1 MAGSSSIG
9 RRIGKIIIWLLAT
22 VVVLIVALAIFILT
36 FDWNRARP
44 YVNDKVSQAIGRPFA
59 INGDLKVGWRH
70 PADETGW
77 RGWVPWPRFSAANI
91 TVANPDWT
99 KQPQFATLDEIDFE
113 VKVLPLLAHDIVI
126 PAINLVNPSVDLE
139 RLVDGRDN
147 WTFKLASSSGP
158 SEWKLDLHDIAFAK
172 GNIALSDQQKKVD
185 VQMVIDTLGQ
195 PIPIGEAMKQQEA
208 ASRSASAQAIGKAG
222 ASKLTEQANAQ
233 AASEAAAAAAAA
245 ASGASSTD
253 INASGTTAA
262 GGASGAPMAGG
273 SHAASEASEAGEA
286 SGSVAAPGASGVAS
300 ATGTQRQMPSY
311 AIGWTVKGTYNKTP
325 VSGSGKVGGVLAL
338 QDANRPFPVQAD
350 VKAGD
355 LHVGLV
361 GTITDPAHLAAVDL
375 RLWLQGNSMARL
387 YSLTGVT
394 LPDTPP
400 YATEGRL
407 IGQFKSSGNVFKYE
421 NFTGRVGGSD
431 LNGSLT
437 YTAREPRPLLQ
448 GEMVS
453 HLLQFSD
460 LAPVIGADSN
470 ASKAKR
476 GDATTQP
483 SGRVLPVE
491 EFRTDRWKA
500 IDADVKFTGRRIV
513 KTTDLPITDLYT
525 HVVLTDGVLSLE
537 PLKFGV
543 AGGSLASDIHLDGS
557 AVPLKGRFAT
567 SARHLKLKQLFPNFK
582 TMQNAL
588 GEINGDA
595 ALTATGNSPAALAAT
610 SNGEVK
616 ALITEGTVSR
626 LLMEAAGLNVAN
638 VVYEKL
644 FGNRDVKINCAAA
657 DFVATDGVL
666 ESRVF
671 ALDTDD
677 AVINIDGHVNLRDET
692 MDLGVHPHTKGFRVF
707 SLRSPLYVKGTFKD
721 PHVGVNAAALALR
734 GGAAVGLGLINPF
747 AALIPLL
754 APSNNKP
761 LPCAQLLS
769 QVRQAPAAPPPG
781 VKQQSKPPL
790 SLEGAPVNKSTK
802 GAASSPAVDD
812 KKKPAVRS
820 PASARPNTREADGV
834 HLACGLAQ
842 LELRR
847 RPVDDLFVADQRA
860 ARAHADEAIAE

>member
-1 MAGSSSIG
+1 MAVSSTIG
-9 RRIGKIIIWLLAT
+9 RRIGKIIAWLLAII
-22 VVVLIVALAIFILT
+22 VILIVALTIFILT

-44 YVNDKVSQAIGRPFA
+44 YINDKVTQAIGRPFA

-70 PADETGW
+70 PVGETGW

-91 TVANPDWT
+91 TVGNPDWT
-99 KQPQFATLDEIDFE
+99 RQPQFATLDEIDFQ

-139 RLVDGRDN
+139 RLLDGRNN

-185 VQMVIDTLGQ
+185 LQMVVDTLGQ

-208 ASRSASAQAIGKAG
+208 ASRSASAEAIGKSG
-222 ASKLTEQANAQ
+222 ANKLTAQANAQ
-233 AASEAAAAAAAA
+233 AASEAAAASAAA
-245 ASGASSTD
+245 ASGASATD
-253 INASGTTAA
+253 ITASGTTAA
-262 GGASGAPMAGG
+262 TGASGAMVAGG
-273 SHAASEASEAGEA
+273 SKGASAAVGAGASSAVVA
-286 SGSVAAPGASGVAS
+286 SAPATGVSGASGTSGAS
-300 ATGTQRQMPSY
+300 SAEAQAAAKREIPPY

-400 YATEGRL
+400 YATEGRFV
-407 IGQFKSSGNVFKYE
+407 GQFKSSGSVFKYE

-448 GEMVS
+448 GELVS

-476 GDATTQP
+476 GDATAQP
-483 SGRVLPVE
+483 SNKALPVE

-513 KTTDLPITDLYT
+513 KDINLPITDLYT
-525 HVVLTDGVLSLE
+525 HIVMTDGVLSLE

-543 AGGSLASDIHLDGS
+543 AGGTLASDIHLDGS
-557 AVPLKGRFAT
+557 ATPLKGRFAT

-616 ALITEGTVSR
+616 ALVTDGTVSR

-657 DFVATDGVL
+657 DFVATNGVL
-666 ESRVF
+666 DSRVF

-677 AVINIDGHVNLRDET
+677 AVIDIDGNVNLRDES

-761 LPCAQLLS
+761 LPCNQLLA
-769 QVRQAPAAPPPG
+769 QVRQAPTAPPPG
-781 VKQQSKPPL
+781 VKQQPKAAI
-790 SLEGAPVNKSTK
+790 SLDGAPVNKSS
-802 GAASSPAVDD
+802 GGASSPGAAD
-812 KKKPAVRS
+812 KKPAVMS
-820 PASARPNTREADGV
+820 PASA
-834 HLACGLAQ
+834 
-842 LELRR
+842 
-847 RPVDDLFVADQRA
+847 A
-860 ARAHADEAIAE
+860 AYKGS

>member
-1 MAGSSSIG
+1 MAVSHTIG
-9 RRIGKIIIWLLAT
+9 GRIGKIIAWLMAI
-22 VVVLIVALAIFILT
+22 IVILMAALTIFILT

-44 YVNDKVSQAIGRPFA
+44 YINDKVTQAIGRPFA
-59 INGDLKVGWRH
+59 INGDLKVGWQR
-70 PADETGW
+70 PVGETGW
-77 RGWVPWPRFSAANI
+77 RGWVPWPRFSAASI
-91 TVANPDWT
+91 AVGNPDWT
-99 KQPQFATLDEIDFE
+99 RQPHFATLDEIDFE

-139 RLVDGRDN
+139 RLLDGRNN

-172 GNIALSDQQKKVD
+172 GNIALSDQQKKVEM
-185 VQMVIDTLGQ
+185 QMVIDTLGQ

-208 ASRSASAQAIGKAG
+208 ASRNASAEAVGKAG
-222 ASKLTEQANAQ
+222 ASKLAAQANAQ
-233 AASEAAAAAAAA
+233 AASEAAAASAAAA
-245 ASGASSTD
+245 AVASSTEVT
-253 INASGTTAA
+253 ASGATAA
-262 GGASGAPMAGG
+262 NGASGAVAASGSNGASQGAKGGASGAA
-273 SHAASEASEAGEA
+273 
-286 SGSVAAPGASGVAS
+286 VAS
-300 ATGTQRQMPSY
+300 ASSAAEAGTANGAKPEIPPY
-311 AIGWTVKGTYNKTP
+311 AIGWSVKGTYNKTP

-355 LHVGLV
+355 LRVGLV

-375 RLWLQGNSMARL
+375 RLWLQGNSLGRL
-387 YSLTGVT
+387 YALTGVT
-394 LPDTPP
+394 LPETPP
-400 YATEGRL
+400 YATDGRL
-407 IGQFKSSGNVFKYE
+407 VGQFKSGGNVFKYE

-448 GEMVS
+448 GELVS
-453 HLLQFSD
+453 HLLQFAD
-460 LAPVIGADSN
+460 LAPVIGADSA

-476 GDATTQP
+476 GDATAQP
-483 SGRVLPVE
+483 GNKVLPVE
-491 EFRTDRWKA
+491 EFRTDRWQA

-513 KTTDLPITDLYT
+513 KDANLPITDLYAHIVMT
-525 HVVLTDGVLSLE
+525 GGVLSLE

-543 AGGSLASDIHLDGS
+543 AGGSLSSEIHLDGS
-557 AVPLKGRFAT
+557 TTPLKGRFAT

-595 ALTATGNSPAALAAT
+595 ALSATGNSPAALAAT

-616 ALITEGTVSR
+616 ALITEGAVSR

-644 FGNRDVKINCAAA
+644 FANRDVKINCAAA
-657 DFVATDGVL
+657 DFVATNGVL
-666 ESRVF
+666 DSRVF

-677 AVINIDGHVNLRDET
+677 AVINIDGNVNLRDES

-721 PHVGVNAAALALR
+721 PHVGVNATALALR
-734 GGAAVGLGLINPF
+734 GGAVVALGLINPF

-761 LPCAQLLS
+761 LPCGQLLS
-769 QVRQAPAAPPPG
+769 QIRQAPSAPPPG
-781 VKQQSKPPL
+781 VKEQPKAAI
-790 SLEGAPVNKSTK
+790 SLDGAPLNKPST
-802 GAASSPAVDD
+802 GARAPAGAD
-812 KKKPAVRS
+812 KKPAAML
-820 PASARPNTREADGV
+820 PAT
-834 HLACGLAQ
+834 
-842 LELRR
+842 
-847 RPVDDLFVADQRA
+847 A
-860 ARAHADEAIAE
+860 AEYKGS

>member
-1 MAGSSSIG
+1 MAVSSTIG
-9 RRIGKIIIWLLAT
+9 RRIGKIIAWLLAII
-22 VVVLIVALAIFILT
+22 VILIVAPAIFIMT

-44 YVNDKVSQAIGRPFA
+44 YINDKVTQAIGRPFA

-70 PADETGW
+70 PVGETGW

-91 TVANPDWT
+91 TVGNPDWT
-99 KQPQFATLDEIDFE
+99 KQPQFATLDEIDFQ

-126 PAINLVNPSVDLE
+126 PTINLVNPSVDLE
-139 RLVDGRDN
+139 RVLDGRNN

-185 VQMVIDTLGQ
+185 LQMAIDTLGQ

-208 ASRSASAQAIGKAG
+208 ASRSSSAQTIGKSG
-222 ASKLTEQANAQ
+222 ANKLTQQANAQ
-233 AASEAAAAAAAA
+233 AASEAAAASAAA

-253 INASGTTAA
+253 ITASGTTAA
-262 GGASGAPMAGG
+262 TGASGGLVAGGSKGASEAVAAGASGAVV
-273 SHAASEASEAGEA
+273 ASAPASA
-286 SGSVAAPGASGVAS
+286 SGASGAQ
-300 ATGTQRQMPSY
+300 AQGGAKQEIPPY

-407 IGQFKSSGNVFKYE
+407 VGQFKSTGNVFKYE

-431 LNGSLT
+431 INGSLT

-448 GEMVS
+448 GELVS
-453 HLLQFSD
+453 RLLQFSD

-476 GDATTQP
+476 GDATAQP
-483 SGRVLPVE
+483 SSKALPVE

-513 KTTDLPITDLYT
+513 KDVNLPITDLYT
-525 HVVLTDGVLSLE
+525 HVVMTDGVLSLE

-543 AGGSLASDIHLDGS
+543 AGGTLASDIHLDGS
-557 AVPLKGRFAT
+557 ATPLKGRFAT

-595 ALTATGNSPAALAAT
+595 ALTATGNSPAALAAS

-616 ALITEGTVSR
+616 ALVTDGTVSR

-657 DFVATDGVL
+657 DFVATNGVL

-677 AVINIDGHVNLRDET
+677 AVIDIDGNVNMRDES

-761 LPCAQLLS
+761 LPCTQLLA
-769 QVRQAPAAPPPG
+769 QVRQAPTAPPPG
-781 VKQQSKPPL
+781 TKQQPKSAI
-790 SLEGAPVNKSTK
+790 SLDGAPVNKSS
-802 GAASSPAVDD
+802 GGASSPAATDR
-812 KKKPAVRS
+812 KKPAVMS
-820 PASARPNTREADGV
+820 PASA
-834 HLACGLAQ
+834 
-842 LELRR
+842 
-847 RPVDDLFVADQRA
+847 
-860 ARAHADEAIAE
+860 AEYKGS

>member
-1 MAGSSSIG
+1 MAGSSTIG
-9 RRIGKIIIWLLAT
+9 RRIGKIVAWILAIIVIL
-22 VVVLIVALAIFILT
+22 VVALTVFILT

-44 YVNDKVSQAIGRPFA
+44 YVNDKVTQAIGRQFT
-59 INGDLKVGWRH
+59 INGDLRVGFRH
-70 PADETGW
+70 PVGETGW
-77 RGWVPWPRFSAANI
+77 KSWVPWPRFSAANI
-91 TVANPDWT
+91 TIANPDWA
-99 KQPQFATLDEIDFE
+99 KRPQFATLDEIDFQ

-139 RLVDGRDN
+139 RTMDGRNN
-147 WTFKLASSSGP
+147 WTFELPKSKTP
-158 SEWKLDLHDIAFAK
+158 SQWKLQLHDIVFAK
-172 GNIALSDQQKKVD
+172 GNIALSDEQKKVD
-185 VQMVIDTLGQ
+185 AQMVIDTLGQ
-195 PIPIGEAMKQQEA
+195 PIPIGEAMKQQEQ
-208 ASRSASAQAIGKAG
+208 ASRKASAEAVGKEGARKLGAQAD
-222 ASKLTEQANAQ
+222 AQ
-233 AASEAAAAAAAA
+233 AASAASAAAAAA

-253 INASGTTAA
+253 IHASGTTAA
-262 GGASGAPMAGG
+262 TGASGGLVAGGSNGASGAA
-273 SHAASEASEAGEA
+273 
-286 SGSVAAPGASGVAS
+286 VAS
-300 ATGTQRQMPSY
+300 ATGAPGASVTSGASEASGAGTTAARGNARDIPPY

-325 VSGSGKVGGVLAL
+325 VTGSGKVGGVLAL

-355 LHVGLV
+355 LHVALV

-375 RLWLQGNSMARL
+375 RLWVQGSSMAKL

-407 IGQFKSSGNVFKYE
+407 VGQFKTTGNVFKYE

-431 LNGSLT
+431 LNGSLI
-437 YTAREPRPLLQ
+437 YTARQPRPLLQ
-448 GEMVS
+448 GELES
-453 HLLQFSD
+453 RLLQFSD

-476 GDATTQP
+476 GDATMQP
-483 SGRVLPVE
+483 SNKALPVE
-491 EFRTDRWKA
+491 EFRTERWKA
-500 IDADVKFTGRRIV
+500 IDADVKFTGRRII
-513 KTTDLPITDLYT
+513 KNADLPITDLYT
-525 HVVLTDGVLSLE
+525 HIVMTNGVLSLE

-543 AGGSLASDIHLDGS
+543 AGGTLASDIHLDGS
-557 AVPLKGRFAT
+557 GTPLKARFA
-567 SARHLKLKQLFPNFK
+567 SAARHLKLKQLFPNFK

-616 ALITEGTVSR
+616 ALVTEGTVSR

-657 DFVATDGVL
+657 DFVATNGVL
-666 ESRVF
+666 DSRVF

-677 AVINIDGHVNLRDET
+677 AVIDIDGTVNMRDET

-707 SLRSPLYVKGTFKD
+707 SLRSPLYAKGTFKN
-721 PHVGVNAAALALR
+721 PHVGVNAGALALR

-747 AALIPLL
+747 AALLPLL

-769 QVRQAPAAPPPG
+769 QVRQAPKAPPPG
-781 VKQQSKPPL
+781 MKQPPKPAI
-790 SLEGAPVNKSTK
+790 SLEGAPVNKRSSGG
-802 GAASSPAVDD
+802 GAAGSAASPPASASAPSPAGR
-812 KKKPAVRS
+812 KAAPAS
-820 PASARPNTREADGV
+820 PASA
-834 HLACGLAQ
+834 
-842 LELRR
+842 
-847 RPVDDLFVADQRA
+847 
-860 ARAHADEAIAE
+860 AEYKGS

>member
-1 MAGSSSIG
+1 MAVSSTIG
-9 RRIGKIIIWLLAT
+9 RRIGKIIAWLLAII
-22 VVVLIVALAIFILT
+22 VILIVALAIFILT

-44 YVNDKVSQAIGRPFA
+44 YIDDKVTQAIGRPFA
-59 INGDLKVGWRH
+59 INGDLKVGWQH
-70 PADETGW
+70 PVGETGW

-91 TVANPDWT
+91 TVGNPDWA
-99 KQPQFATLDEIDFE
+99 KQPHFATLDEIDFQ

-139 RLVDGRDN
+139 RLLDGRSN

-172 GNIALSDQQKKVD
+172 GNIALSDQQQKVEM
-185 VQMVIDTLGQ
+185 QMAIDTLGQ
-195 PIPIGEAMKQQEA
+195 PIPIGEVMKQQET
-208 ASRSASAQAIGKAG
+208 ASRSASAEAVGKAG
-222 ASKLTEQANAQ
+222 ASKLTAQANAQ
-233 AASEAAAAAAAA
+233 AASEAAA

-253 INASGTTAA
+253 INASGATAATGASGALIA
-262 GGASGAPMAGG
+262 GGASEGASG
-273 SHAASEASEAGEA
+273 AAVASAPNASEAGA
-286 SGSVAAPGASGVAS
+286 
-300 ATGTQRQMPSY
+300 ATGAKPTIPPY

-355 LHVGLV
+355 LRVGLV

-375 RLWLQGNSMARL
+375 RLWLQGNSLARL

-407 IGQFKSSGNVFKYE
+407 VGQFKPGANVFKYE

-448 GEMVS
+448 GELVS
-453 HLLQFSD
+453 HLLQFAD
-460 LAPVIGADSN
+460 LAPVIGADSK

-476 GDATTQP
+476 GDATAQP
-483 SGRVLPVE
+483 ANKVLPVE

-513 KTTDLPITDLYT
+513 KDANLPITDLYT
-525 HVVLTDGVLSLE
+525 HVVMTDGVLSLE

-543 AGGSLASDIHLDGS
+543 AGGSLSSDIHLDGS
-557 AVPLKGRFAT
+557 TTPLKGRFAT
-567 SARHLKLKQLFPNFK
+567 SARHLKLKQLFPDFK

-616 ALITEGTVSR
+616 ALITDGTVSR

-657 DFVATDGVL
+657 DFVATNGVL
-666 ESRVF
+666 DSRVF

-677 AVINIDGHVNLRDET
+677 AVINIDGNVNLRDES

-721 PHVGVNAAALALR
+721 PHVGVNATALALR
-734 GGAAVGLGLINPF
+734 GGAVIGLGLINPF

-761 LPCAQLLS
+761 LPCGELLA
-769 QVRQAPAAPPPG
+769 QVRQAPTAPAPG
-781 VKQQSKPPL
+781 MKQQPKPAI
-790 SLEGAPVNKSTK
+790 SLDGAPVNKSSA
-802 GAASSPAVDD
+802 GASSPAAGDR
-812 KKKPAVRS
+812 KPAVMS
-820 PASARPNTREADGV
+820 PPTG
-834 HLACGLAQ
+834 
-842 LELRR
+842 
-847 RPVDDLFVADQRA
+847 
-860 ARAHADEAIAE
+860 AEYKGS

>member
-1 MAGSSSIG
+1 MAVSSTTG
-9 RRIGKIIIWLLAT
+9 RRIGKIIAWLFAII
-22 VVVLIVALAIFILT
+22 VILIVALTIFILT

-44 YVNDKVSQAIGRPFA
+44 YINDKVTQAIGRPFA

-70 PADETGW
+70 PVGETGW

-91 TVANPDWT
+91 TVGNPDWT
-99 KQPQFATLDEIDFE
+99 KQPQFATLDEIDFQ

-126 PAINLVNPSVDLE
+126 PTINLVNPSVDLE
-139 RLVDGRDN
+139 RVLDGRNN
-147 WTFKLASSSGP
+147 WTFKLAASSAP
-158 SEWKLDLHDIAFAK
+158 SEWKLELHDIAFAK

-185 VQMVIDTLGQ
+185 LQMAIDTLGQ

-208 ASRSASAQAIGKAG
+208 ASRSSSAQTIGKSG
-222 ASKLTEQANAQ
+222 ANKLTQQANAQ
-233 AASEAAAAAAAA
+233 AASEAAAASAAA

-253 INASGTTAA
+253 ISASGMTAA
-262 GGASGAPMAGG
+262 TGASGLVAGGSKGASEAVVAGASGAVVASAPASASG
-273 SHAASEASEAGEA
+273 ASEAQTQAGAKQEI
-286 SGSVAAPGASGVAS
+286 P
-300 ATGTQRQMPSY
+300 PY

-361 GTITDPAHLAAVDL
+361 GTITDPAHLAALDL

-407 IGQFKSSGNVFKYE
+407 VGQFKSTGNVFKYE

-431 LNGSLT
+431 INGSLT

-448 GEMVS
+448 GELVS

-476 GDATTQP
+476 GDATAQP
-483 SGRVLPVE
+483 SNKALPVE

-513 KTTDLPITDLYT
+513 KDVNLPITDLYT
-525 HVVLTDGVLSLE
+525 HVVMTDGVLSLE

-543 AGGSLASDIHLDGS
+543 AGGTLASDIHLDGS
-557 AVPLKGRFAT
+557 ATPLKGRFAT

-595 ALTATGNSPAALAAT
+595 ALSATGNSPAALAAT

-616 ALITEGTVSR
+616 ALVTDGTVSR

-657 DFVATDGVL
+657 DFVATNGVL

-677 AVINIDGHVNLRDET
+677 AVIDIDGNVNLRDES

-761 LPCAQLLS
+761 LPCTQMLAQI
-769 QVRQAPAAPPPG
+769 RQAPTAPPPG
-781 VKQQSKPPL
+781 VKQQPKPAI
-790 SLEGAPVNKSTK
+790 SLDGAPVNKSS
-802 GAASSPAVDD
+802 GGASSPAMTD
-812 KKKPAVRS
+812 KKKPAVMS
-820 PASARPNTREADGV
+820 PASAATYKGS
-834 HLACGLAQ
+834 
-842 LELRR
+842 
-847 RPVDDLFVADQRA
+847 
-860 ARAHADEAIAE
+860 

>member
-1 MAGSSSIG
+1 MAVSSTIG
-9 RRIGKIIIWLLAT
+9 RRTGKIIAWLLAII
-22 VVVLIVALAIFILT
+22 VILIVALAIFILT

-44 YVNDKVSQAIGRPFA
+44 YIDDKVTQAIGRPFA

-70 PADETGW
+70 PVGETGW

-91 TVANPDWT
+91 TVGNPDWA
-99 KQPQFATLDEIDFE
+99 KQPHFATLDEIDFQ

-139 RLVDGRDN
+139 RLLDGRDN

-172 GNIALSDQQKKVD
+172 GNIALSDQQKKVEM
-185 VQMVIDTLGQ
+185 QMAIDTLGQ
-195 PIPIGEAMKQQEA
+195 PIPIGEVMKQQET
-208 ASRSASAQAIGKAG
+208 ASRSASAEAVGKAG
-222 ASKLTEQANAQ
+222 ASKLTAQANAQ
-233 AASEAAAAAAAA
+233 AASEAAAASAAA

-253 INASGTTAA
+253 ITASGATAA
-262 GGASGAPMAGG
+262 NGVSGALVAGGANGASEGASGAAVA
-273 SHAASEASEAGEA
+273 SASNASEAATA
-286 SGSVAAPGASGVAS
+286 NGAKPAI
-300 ATGTQRQMPSY
+300 PPY
-311 AIGWTVKGTYNKTP
+311 AIAWTVKGTYNKTP

-355 LHVGLV
+355 LRVGLV

-375 RLWLQGNSMARL
+375 RLWLQGNSLARL

-407 IGQFKSSGNVFKYE
+407 VGQFKAGGNVFKYE

-448 GEMVS
+448 GELVS
-453 HLLQFSD
+453 HLLQFAD

-476 GDATTQP
+476 GDATAQP
-483 SGRVLPVE
+483 ANKVLPVE
-491 EFRTDRWKA
+491 EFRTDRWNA

-513 KTTDLPITDLYT
+513 KDTNLPITDLYT
-525 HVVLTDGVLSLE
+525 HVVMTDGVLSLE

-543 AGGSLASDIHLDGS
+543 AGGSLSSDIHLDGS
-557 AVPLKGRFAT
+557 TTPLKGRFAT

-616 ALITEGTVSR
+616 ALITDGTVSR

-657 DFVATDGVL
+657 DFVATNGVL
-666 ESRVF
+666 DSRVF

-677 AVINIDGHVNLRDET
+677 AVINIDGNVNLRDES

-721 PHVGVNAAALALR
+721 PHVGVNATALALR
-734 GGAAVGLGLINPF
+734 GGAVIGLGLINPF

-761 LPCAQLLS
+761 LPCGELLA
-769 QVRQAPAAPPPG
+769 QVRQAPTAPAPG
-781 VKQQSKPPL
+781 MKQQPKPAI
-790 SLEGAPVNKSTK
+790 SLDGVPVNKSSA
-802 GAASSPAVDD
+802 GASSPAAAD
-812 KKKPAVRS
+812 KKPAVMS
-820 PASARPNTREADGV
+820 PPTG
-834 HLACGLAQ
+834 
-842 LELRR
+842 
-847 RPVDDLFVADQRA
+847 
-860 ARAHADEAIAE
+860 AEYKGS

>member
-1 MAGSSSIG
+1 MHNEEKRRSFSMAVSSTIG
-9 RRIGKIIIWLLAT
+9 RRIGKIIAWLLAII
-22 VVVLIVALAIFILT
+22 VILIVALAIFILT

-44 YVNDKVSQAIGRPFA
+44 YIDDKVTQAIGRPFA
-59 INGDLKVGWRH
+59 INGDLKVGWQH
-70 PADETGW
+70 PVGETGW

-91 TVANPDWT
+91 TVGNPDWA
-99 KQPQFATLDEIDFE
+99 KQPHFATLDEIDFQ

-139 RLVDGRDN
+139 RLLDGRNN

-172 GNIALSDQQKKVD
+172 GNIALSDQQQKVEM
-185 VQMVIDTLGQ
+185 QMAIDTLGQ
-195 PIPIGEAMKQQEA
+195 PIPIGEVMKQQET
-208 ASRSASAQAIGKAG
+208 ASRSASAEAVGKAG
-222 ASKLTEQANAQ
+222 ASKLTAQANAQ
-233 AASEAAAAAAAA
+233 AASEAAAASAAA

-253 INASGTTAA
+253 INASGATAATGASGALIA
-262 GGASGAPMAGG
+262 GGASEGASG
-273 SHAASEASEAGEA
+273 AAVASAPNASEAGA
-286 SGSVAAPGASGVAS
+286 
-300 ATGTQRQMPSY
+300 ATGAKPTIPPY

-355 LHVGLV
+355 LRVGLV

-375 RLWLQGNSMARL
+375 RLWLQGNSLARL

-407 IGQFKSSGNVFKYE
+407 VGQFNPGANVFKYE

-448 GEMVS
+448 GELVS
-453 HLLQFSD
+453 HLLQFAD
-460 LAPVIGADSN
+460 LAPVIGADSK

-476 GDATTQP
+476 GDATAQP
-483 SGRVLPVE
+483 ANKVLPVE

-513 KTTDLPITDLYT
+513 KDANLPITDLYT
-525 HVVLTDGVLSLE
+525 HVVMTDGVLSLE

-543 AGGSLASDIHLDGS
+543 AGGSLSSDIHLDGS
-557 AVPLKGRFAT
+557 TTPLKGRFAT
-567 SARHLKLKQLFPNFK
+567 SARHLKLKQLFPDFK

-616 ALITEGTVSR
+616 ALITDGTVSR

-657 DFVATDGVL
+657 DFVATNGVL
-666 ESRVF
+666 DSRAF

-677 AVINIDGHVNLRDET
+677 AVINIDGNVNLRDES

-721 PHVGVNAAALALR
+721 PHVGVNATALALR
-734 GGAAVGLGLINPF
+734 GGAVIGLGLINPF

-761 LPCAQLLS
+761 LPCGELLA
-769 QVRQAPAAPPPG
+769 QVRQAPTAPAPG
-781 VKQQSKPPL
+781 MKQQPKPAI
-790 SLEGAPVNKSTK
+790 SLDGAPVNKSSA
-802 GAASSPAVDD
+802 GASSPAAGDR
-812 KKKPAVRS
+812 KPAVTS
-820 PASARPNTREADGV
+820 PPTG
-834 HLACGLAQ
+834 
-842 LELRR
+842 
-847 RPVDDLFVADQRA
+847 
-860 ARAHADEAIAE
+860 AEYKGS

>member
-1 MAGSSSIG
+1 MAVSSTIG
-9 RRIGKIIIWLLAT
+9 RRIGKIIAWLLAII
-22 VVVLIVALAIFILT
+22 VILIVALAIFIMT

-44 YVNDKVSQAIGRPFA
+44 YINDKVTQAIGRPFA

-70 PADETGW
+70 PVGETGW

-91 TVANPDWT
+91 TVGNPDWT
-99 KQPQFATLDEIDFE
+99 RQPQFATLDEIDFQ
-113 VKVLPLLAHDIVI
+113 VKVLPLLARDIVI
-126 PAINLVNPSVDLE
+126 PTINLVNPSVDLE
-139 RLVDGRDN
+139 RVLDGRNN

-185 VQMVIDTLGQ
+185 LQMAIDTLGQ

-208 ASRSASAQAIGKAG
+208 ASRSSSAQTIGKSG
-222 ASKLTEQANAQ
+222 ANKLTQQANAQ
-233 AASEAAAAAAAA
+233 AASEAAAASAAA

-253 INASGTTAA
+253 ITASGTTAA
-262 GGASGAPMAGG
+262 TGASGGLVAGGSKGASEAVAAGASGAVVASAPASASG
-273 SHAASEASEAGEA
+273 ASEAQAQ
-286 SGSVAAPGASGVAS
+286 AS
-300 ATGTQRQMPSY
+300 AKQEIPPY

-387 YSLTGVT
+387 YSLAGVT

-407 IGQFKSSGNVFKYE
+407 VGQFKSTGNVFKYE

-431 LNGSLT
+431 INGSLT

-448 GEMVS
+448 GELVS

-476 GDATTQP
+476 GDATAQP
-483 SGRVLPVE
+483 SNKALPVE

-513 KTTDLPITDLYT
+513 KDVNLPITDLYT
-525 HVVLTDGVLSLE
+525 HVVMTDGVLSLE

-543 AGGSLASDIHLDGS
+543 AGGTLASDIHLDGS
-557 AVPLKGRFAT
+557 ATPLKGRFAT

-595 ALTATGNSPAALAAT
+595 ALTATGNSPAALAAS

-616 ALITEGTVSR
+616 ALVTDGTVSR

-657 DFVATDGVL
+657 DFVATNGVL

-677 AVINIDGHVNLRDET
+677 AVIDIDGNVNMRDES

-761 LPCAQLLS
+761 LPCTQLLA
-769 QVRQAPAAPPPG
+769 QVRQAPTAPPPG
-781 VKQQSKPPL
+781 TKQQPKSAI
-790 SLEGAPVNKSTK
+790 SLDGAPVNKSS
-802 GAASSPAVDD
+802 GGASSPGATD
-812 KKKPAVRS
+812 KKKPAVVS
-820 PASARPNTREADGV
+820 PASA
-834 HLACGLAQ
+834 
-842 LELRR
+842 
-847 RPVDDLFVADQRA
+847 
-860 ARAHADEAIAE
+860 AEYKGS

>member
-1 MAGSSSIG
+1 MAVSSSIG
-9 RRIGKIIIWLLAT
+9 RRIGKIFAWLL
-22 VVVLIVALAIFILT
+22 VALVILVAALVIFILT

-44 YVNDKVSQAIGRPFA
+44 YIDNKVSQAIGRPFA

-70 PADETGW
+70 PVGETGW
-77 RGWVPWPRFSAANI
+77 RSWVLWPRFSAANI
-91 TVANPDWT
+91 TIGNPDWT

-113 VKVLPLLAHDIVI
+113 VEVLPLLAHDIVI

-139 RLVDGRDN
+139 RLLDGRNN
-147 WTFKLASSSGP
+147 WTFKLPSSSGP
-158 SEWKLDLHDIAFAK
+158 SEWKLDLHDIGFAK
-172 GNIALSDQQKKVD
+172 GNIALSDQQKKVE

-195 PIPIGEAMKQQEA
+195 PIPIGEALKQQEA
-208 ASRSASAQAIGKAG
+208 ASRSASAQAVGRAG
-222 ASKLTEQANAQ
+222 ANKLTAQ
-233 AASEAAAAAAAA
+233 VEAQVASEAKAASEAAAAAQASGASGAAATSGALATSGAAPGETTSESASTAAA
-245 ASGASSTD
+245 ASGA
-253 INASGTTAA
+253 
-262 GGASGAPMAGG
+262 
-273 SHAASEASEAGEA
+273 
-286 SGSVAAPGASGVAS
+286 PGA
-300 ATGTQRQMPSY
+300 TPTY
-311 AIGWTVKGTYNKTP
+311 AIAWTVKGTYNHTP
-325 VSGSGKVGGVLAL
+325 VSGNGKLGGVLAL
-338 QDANRPFPVQAD
+338 QDMNRPFPVQAD

-355 LHVGLV
+355 LHIAFV
-361 GTITDPAHLAAVDL
+361 GTITDPAHLAALDL

-394 LPDTPP
+394 LPETPP
-400 YATEGRL
+400 YATDGHL
-407 IGQFKSSGNVFKYE
+407 IGRFKSSGNVFTYE

-448 GEMVS
+448 GELES

-476 GDATTQP
+476 GDAARQP
-483 SGRVLPVE
+483 SDRALPVE
-491 EFRTDRWKA
+491 EFRTDRWQA
-500 IDADVKFTGRRIV
+500 IDADVKFTGRRII
-513 KTTDLPITDLYT
+513 KNTNLPITDLYT
-525 HVVLTDGVLSLE
+525 HVVMTDGVLSLV

-543 AGGSLASDIHLDGS
+543 AGGSLSSDIHLDGS
-557 AVPLKGRFAT
+557 AAPLKGRFAM
-567 SARHLKLKQLFPNFK
+567 SARHVKLKQLFPNFK

-595 ALTATGNSPAALAAT
+595 SLSATGNSPAALAAT
-610 SNGEVK
+610 SNGELK
-616 ALITEGTVSR
+616 ALVTDGAVSR

-707 SLRSPLYVKGTFKD
+707 SLRSPLYVKGTFKE

-761 LPCAQLLS
+761 LPCGELLA
-769 QVRQAPAAPPPG
+769 QVRQMPKAPPPG
-781 VKQQSKPPL
+781 VKQQPKAPI
-790 SLEGAPVNKSTK
+790 SLEGAPVNKSS
-802 GAASSPAVDD
+802 GGASSPAAADR
-812 KKKPAVRS
+812 KPATLS
-820 PASARPNTREADGV
+820 PASA
-834 HLACGLAQ
+834 
-842 LELRR
+842 
-847 RPVDDLFVADQRA
+847 
-860 ARAHADEAIAE
+860 AEYKGS

>member
-1 MAGSSSIG
+1 MAVASTIG
-9 RRIGKIIIWLLAT
+9 RRIGKIIAWLVAII
-22 VVVLIVALAIFILT
+22 VILIVALTIFILT

-44 YVNDKVSQAIGRPFA
+44 YVNDKVTQAIGRPFA
-59 INGDLKVGWRH
+59 INGDLKVGWQH
-70 PADETGW
+70 PVGETGW

-91 TVANPDWT
+91 TVGNPDWT
-99 KQPQFATLDEIDFE
+99 KQPHFATLDEIDFE

-139 RLVDGRDN
+139 RLLDGRNN

-172 GNIALSDQQKKVD
+172 GNIALSDQQKKVE
-185 VQMVIDTLGQ
+185 METAIDTLGQ

-208 ASRSASAQAIGKAG
+208 ASRSASAEALGKAG
-222 ASKLTEQANAQ
+222 ASKLTAQANAQ
-233 AASEAAAAAAAA
+233 AASDAAAASAAA
-245 ASGASSTD
+245 ASGASSTE
-253 INASGTTAA
+253 ITASGATAA
-262 GGASGAPMAGG
+262 NGASGALVAGG
-273 SHAASEASEAGEA
+273 ANGANSASEGASGAAAASASNASEAGTA
-286 SGSVAAPGASGVAS
+286 NGAKPVI
-300 ATGTQRQMPSY
+300 PPY
-311 AIGWTVKGTYNKTP
+311 AIGWTVKGTYNRTP
-325 VSGSGKVGGVLAL
+325 ISGSGKVGGVLAL
-338 QDANRPFPVQAD
+338 QDANRPFPIQAD

-355 LHVGLV
+355 LRVGLV
-361 GTITDPAHLAAVDL
+361 GTLTDPAHLAAVDL
-375 RLWLQGNSMARL
+375 RLWLQGNSLARL

-400 YATEGRL
+400 YATDGRL
-407 IGQFKSSGNVFKYE
+407 VGQFKSSGNVFKYE

-448 GEMVS
+448 GELVS

-460 LAPVIGADSN
+460 LAPIIGADSK
-470 ASKAKR
+470 ASKARR
-476 GDATTQP
+476 GDATVQP
-483 SGRVLPVE
+483 GNKVLPVE
-491 EFRTDRWKA
+491 EFRTDRWKS

-513 KTTDLPITDLYT
+513 KDTSLPITDLYT
-525 HVVLTDGVLSLE
+525 HVVMTDGVLSLE

-543 AGGSLASDIHLDGS
+543 AGGSLSSNIHLDGS
-557 AVPLKGRFAT
+557 ATPLKGRFAT

-616 ALITEGTVSR
+616 ALVTDGTVSR

-657 DFVATDGVL
+657 DFVATNGVL
-666 ESRVF
+666 DSRVF

-677 AVINIDGHVNLRDET
+677 AVINIDGNVNLRDET
-692 MDLGVHPHTKGFRVF
+692 LDLGVHPHTKGFRVF

-734 GGAAVGLGLINPF
+734 GGAAIGLGLINPF

-761 LPCAQLLS
+761 LPCGQLLS
-769 QVRQAPAAPPPG
+769 QVRQAPTAPPPG
-781 VKQQSKPPL
+781 VRQQPKTAI
-790 SLEGAPVNKSTK
+790 SLDGAPLNKSA
-802 GAASSPAVDD
+802 GGASSPTTADR
-812 KKKPAVRS
+812 KPAVKS
-820 PASARPNTREADGV
+820 PAN
-834 HLACGLAQ
+834 
-842 LELRR
+842 
-847 RPVDDLFVADQRA
+847 A
-860 ARAHADEAIAE
+860 AEYKGN

>member
-1 MAGSSSIG
+1 MAVSSTIG
-9 RRIGKIIIWLLAT
+9 RRVGKIIAWLVAII
-22 VVVLIVALAIFILT
+22 VILIAALSIFILT

-44 YVNDKVSQAIGRPFA
+44 YINDKVTQAIGRPFA
-59 INGDLKVGWRH
+59 INGDLKVGWQH
-70 PADETGW
+70 PVGETGW

-91 TVANPDWT
+91 TVGNPDWS
-99 KQPQFATLDEIDFE
+99 KEPHFATLDEIDFE

-139 RLVDGRDN
+139 RLLDGRDN

-158 SEWKLDLHDIAFAK
+158 SEWTLDLHDIAFAK
-172 GNIALSDQQKKVD
+172 GNIALSDQQKKVEM
-185 VQMVIDTLGQ
+185 QMAIDTLGQ
-195 PIPIGEAMKQQEA
+195 PIPIGEVMKQQEA
-208 ASRSASAQAIGKAG
+208 ASRSASAQAVGKAG
-222 ASKLTEQANAQ
+222 ANKLAAQANAQ
-233 AASEAAAAAAAA
+233 AASEAAAASAAV
-245 ASGASSTD
+245 ASGASSTE
-253 INASGTTAA
+253 ITASGATVAN
-262 GGASGAPMAGG
+262 GASGAPVAGG
-273 SHAASEASEAGEA
+273 VNGASEGASSAAVASASNASEAGTA
-286 SGSVAAPGASGVAS
+286 NGAK
-300 ATGTQRQMPSY
+300 PEIPPY
-311 AIGWTVKGTYNKTP
+311 AIGWTVKGTYNNTP
-325 VSGSGKVGGVLAL
+325 VSGNGKVGGVLAL

-355 LHVGLV
+355 LRVGLV

-375 RLWLQGNSMARL
+375 RLWLQGNSLARL

-400 YATEGRL
+400 YATDGRL
-407 IGQFKSSGNVFKYE
+407 VGQFKSGGNVFKYE

-448 GEMVS
+448 GELVS
-453 HLLQFSD
+453 HLLQFAD
-460 LAPVIGADSN
+460 LAPIIGADSK

-476 GDATTQP
+476 GDATAQP
-483 SGRVLPVE
+483 GNKVLPVE

-513 KTTDLPITDLYT
+513 KDADLPITDLYA
-525 HVVLTDGVLSLE
+525 HVVMTDGVLSFE

-543 AGGSLASDIHLDGS
+543 AGGSLSSDIHLDGS
-557 AVPLKGRFAT
+557 ATPLKGRFAT

-595 ALTATGNSPAALAAT
+595 ALTATGNSPAALAAS

-616 ALITEGTVSR
+616 ALITDGTVSR

-657 DFVATDGVL
+657 DFVATNGVL
-666 ESRVF
+666 DPRVF

-677 AVINIDGHVNLRDET
+677 AVINIDGKVNLRDESL
-692 MDLGVHPHTKGFRVF
+692 DLGVHPHTKGFRVF

-721 PHVGVNAAALALR
+721 PHVGVDATALALR
-734 GGAAVGLGLINPF
+734 GGAVIGLGLINPF

-754 APSNNKP
+754 APSNNQP
-761 LPCAQLLS
+761 LPCGQLLS
-769 QVRQAPAAPPPG
+769 QVRQAPTAPPPG
-781 VKQQSKPPL
+781 VKQQPKPAI
-790 SLEGAPVNKSTK
+790 SLDGVPANKSAA
-802 GAASSPAVDD
+802 GADSA
-812 KKKPAVRS
+812 KKPALMS
-820 PASARPNTREADGV
+820 PAT
-834 HLACGLAQ
+834 
-842 LELRR
+842 
-847 RPVDDLFVADQRA
+847 A
-860 ARAHADEAIAE
+860 AEYKGS

>member
-1 MAGSSSIG
+1 MAVSNTIG
-9 RRIGKIIIWLLAT
+9 RRIGKIIAWLLAI
-22 VVVLIVALAIFILT
+22 VAILIVALTIFILT

-44 YVNDKVSQAIGRPFA
+44 YINDKVTQAIGRPFA

-70 PADETGW
+70 PVGETGW

-91 TVANPDWT
+91 TVGNPDWT
-99 KQPQFATLDEIDFE
+99 RQPQFATLDEIDFQ
-113 VKVLPLLAHDIVI
+113 VKVLPLITHDIVI
-126 PAINLVNPSVDLE
+126 PTINLVNPSVDLE
-139 RLVDGRDN
+139 RLLDGRNN
-147 WTFKLASSSGP
+147 WTFKLASSSAP
-158 SEWKLDLHDIAFAK
+158 SEWKLELHDIAFAK
-172 GNIALSDQQKKVD
+172 GNIALSDQQKKVEL
-185 VQMVIDTLGQ
+185 QMVVDTLGQ

-208 ASRSASAQAIGKAG
+208 ASRSSSAQAIGKSG
-222 ASKLTEQANAQ
+222 ANKLTAQANAQ
-233 AASEAAAAAAAA
+233 AASEAAAASAAA

-253 INASGTTAA
+253 ITASGTTAA
-262 GGASGAPMAGG
+262 TGASGGLVAGGSKGASQAVAAGASGAVVASAPASASG
-273 SHAASEASEAGEA
+273 ASEAQAQAGAQQEI
-286 SGSVAAPGASGVAS
+286 P
-300 ATGTQRQMPSY
+300 PY

-325 VSGSGKVGGVLAL
+325 VSGTGKVGGVLAL

-387 YSLTGVT
+387 YALTGVT

-407 IGQFKSSGNVFKYE
+407 VGQFKSTGNVFKYE

-431 LNGSLT
+431 INGSLI

-448 GEMVS
+448 GELVS

-470 ASKAKR
+470 ANKAKR
-476 GDATTQP
+476 GDATAQP
-483 SGRVLPVE
+483 SNKALPVE

-513 KTTDLPITDLYT
+513 KDVNLPITDLYT
-525 HVVLTDGVLSLE
+525 HIVMTDGVLSLE

-543 AGGSLASDIHLDGS
+543 AGGTFASDIHLDGS
-557 AVPLKGRFAT
+557 ATPLKGRLAT

-582 TMQNAL
+582 SMQNAL

-616 ALITEGTVSR
+616 ALITDGTVSR

-657 DFVATDGVL
+657 DFVATNGVL
-666 ESRVF
+666 DSRVF

-677 AVINIDGHVNLRDET
+677 AVINIDGDVNMRDES

-761 LPCAQLLS
+761 LPCTQMLE
-769 QVRQAPAAPPPG
+769 QIRQAPTAPPPG
-781 VKQQSKPPL
+781 VKQQPKSAI
-790 SLEGAPVNKSTK
+790 SLDGAPVNKPS
-802 GAASSPAVDD
+802 GGASSPATTDQ
-812 KKKPAVRS
+812 KKPATTS
-820 PASARPNTREADGV
+820 PASA
-834 HLACGLAQ
+834 
-842 LELRR
+842 
-847 RPVDDLFVADQRA
+847 
-860 ARAHADEAIAE
+860 AEYKGS

>member
-1 MAGSSSIG
+1 MAVSSAIG
-9 RRIGKIIIWLLAT
+9 RRTGKIIAWLVAII
-22 VVVLIVALAIFILT
+22 VILIVALTIFILT

-44 YVNDKVSQAIGRPFA
+44 YIDDKVTQAIGRPFA
-59 INGDLKVGWRH
+59 INGDLKVGWRQ
-70 PADETGW
+70 PVGETGW

-91 TVANPDWT
+91 TVGNPDWAQ
-99 KQPQFATLDEIDFE
+99 QPHFATLDEIDFE

-139 RLVDGRDN
+139 RLLDGRNN
-147 WTFKLASSSGP
+147 WIFKLASSSGP
-158 SEWKLDLHDIAFAK
+158 SEWKLDLHDIAFSK
-172 GNIALSDQQKKVD
+172 GNIALSDRQKKVEM
-185 VQMVIDTLGQ
+185 QMVIDTLGQ

-208 ASRSASAQAIGKAG
+208 ASRNASAETVGKAG
-222 ASKLTEQANAQ
+222 ASKLAAQANAQ
-233 AASEAAAAAAAA
+233 AASEAAAAAASASSTETTASDTTA
-245 ASGASSTD
+245 ASGASGAPV
-253 INASGTTAA
+253 ASGSNSARQ
-262 GGASGAPMAGG
+262 GASGAA
-273 SHAASEASEAGEA
+273 
-286 SGSVAAPGASGVAS
+286 VAS
-300 ATGTQRQMPSY
+300 ASGASAASTASTANAIGAKPEIPPY

-355 LHVGLV
+355 LRVGLV
-361 GTITDPAHLAAVDL
+361 GTITDPSHLAAVDL
-375 RLWLQGNSMARL
+375 RLWLQGNSLGRL
-387 YSLTGVT
+387 YALTGVT
-394 LPDTPP
+394 LPETPP
-400 YATEGRL
+400 YATDGRL
-407 IGQFKSSGNVFKYE
+407 VGQFKSSGNVFKYE

-448 GEMVS
+448 GDLVS
-453 HLLQFSD
+453 HLLQFAD
-460 LAPVIGADSN
+460 LAPVIGADST

-483 SGRVLPVE
+483 SNKVLPVE
-491 EFRTDRWKA
+491 EFRTDRWQA

-513 KTTDLPITDLYT
+513 KDANLPITDLYT
-525 HVVLTDGVLSLE
+525 HVVMTDGVLSLE
-537 PLKFGV
+537 PLAFGV
-543 AGGSLASDIHLDGS
+543 AGGSLSSDTRLDGS
-557 AVPLKGRFAT
+557 TTPLKARFAT

-638 VVYEKL
+638 VVYEKM

-657 DFVATDGVL
+657 DFVATNGVL

-677 AVINIDGHVNLRDET
+677 AVINIDGNVNLRDES

-721 PHVGVNAAALALR
+721 PHVGVNATALALR
-734 GGAAVGLGLINPF
+734 GGAVIGLGLINPF

-761 LPCAQLLS
+761 LPCGQLLA
-769 QVRQAPAAPPPG
+769 QVRQAPSAPPPG
-781 VKQQSKPPL
+781 VKQQPKPAI
-790 SLEGAPVNKSTK
+790 SLDGAPVNKSAAGAYPAA
-802 GAASSPAVDD
+802 GAA
-812 KKKPAVRS
+812 KKPAVMP
-820 PASARPNTREADGV
+820 PAT
-834 HLACGLAQ
+834 
-842 LELRR
+842 
-847 RPVDDLFVADQRA
+847 A
-860 ARAHADEAIAE
+860 AEYKGS

>member
-1 MAGSSSIG
+1 MAASSTIG
-9 RRIGKIIIWLLAT
+9 RRIGKIIAWLLAII
-22 VVVLIVALAIFILT
+22 VILIVALAIFIVT

-44 YVNDKVSQAIGRPFA
+44 YINDKVTQAIGRPFA

-70 PADETGW
+70 PVGETGW

-91 TVANPDWT
+91 TVGNPDWT
-99 KQPQFATLDEIDFE
+99 RQPQFATLDEIDFQ

-126 PAINLVNPSVDLE
+126 PTINLVNPSVDLE
-139 RLVDGRDN
+139 RVLDGRNN

-185 VQMVIDTLGQ
+185 LQMAIDTLGQ

-208 ASRSASAQAIGKAG
+208 ASRSSSAQTIGKSG
-222 ASKLTEQANAQ
+222 ANKLTQQANAQ
-233 AASEAAAAAAAA
+233 AASEAAAASAAA

-253 INASGTTAA
+253 ITASGTTAA
-262 GGASGAPMAGG
+262 TGASGGLVAGGSKGASEAVAAGASGAVV
-273 SHAASEASEAGEA
+273 ASAPASA
-286 SGSVAAPGASGVAS
+286 SGASGAQ
-300 ATGTQRQMPSY
+300 AQAGAEQEIPPY

-338 QDANRPFPVQAD
+338 QNANRPFPVQAD

-375 RLWLQGNSMARL
+375 RLWLQGNSLARL

-407 IGQFKSSGNVFKYE
+407 VGQFKSTGNVFKYE

-431 LNGSLT
+431 INGSLT

-448 GEMVS
+448 GELVS

-470 ASKAKR
+470 ASKARR
-476 GDATTQP
+476 GDATAQP
-483 SGRVLPVE
+483 SSKALPVE

-513 KTTDLPITDLYT
+513 KDVNLPITDLYT
-525 HVVLTDGVLSLE
+525 HVVMSGGVLSLE

-543 AGGSLASDIHLDGS
+543 AGGTLASDIHLDGS
-557 AVPLKGRFAT
+557 ATPLKGRFAT
-567 SARHLKLKQLFPNFK
+567 SARHLKLKQLLPSFK

-595 ALTATGNSPAALAAT
+595 ALTATGNSPAALAAS

-616 ALITEGTVSR
+616 ALVTDGTVSR

-657 DFVATDGVL
+657 DFVATNGVL

-677 AVINIDGHVNLRDET
+677 AVIDINGNVNMRDES

-761 LPCAQLLS
+761 LPCTQLLA
-769 QVRQAPAAPPPG
+769 QVRQAPTAPPPG
-781 VKQQSKPPL
+781 TKQQPKSSM
-790 SLEGAPVNKSTK
+790 SLDGAPVNKSS
-802 GAASSPAVDD
+802 GGASSPAATD
-812 KKKPAVRS
+812 KKKPAVMS
-820 PASARPNTREADGV
+820 PASA
-834 HLACGLAQ
+834 
-842 LELRR
+842 
-847 RPVDDLFVADQRA
+847 
-860 ARAHADEAIAE
+860 AEYKGS